1 MRSFQLLALHLCLF
15 SEASAQSFNERYD
28 FRQFLNGNA
37 FWDVEIM
44 ENQYVL
50 FGGADDSLG
59 DYVGISFTTLNFH
72 GNVLNEKAIF
82 KDSTYL
88 YAGWANSTS
97 LLSDGSYIMGGGY
110 NDGLAHSYLV
120 KFDSEGDTL
129 WTKVIGNEGSF
140 ITGRCAIPS
149 SDGGFLLVGPV
160 EIDTQVTSCLIKTDS
175 NGNEEW
181 RRFYGSDI
189 GTNSFVTI
197 TALPS
202 DEYLL
207 GGKFTSFGIG
217 QNTDTWVVKVDSEG
231 DEIWQHT
238 YGDQGFDDGLAH
250 VLANDDGTAVIAA
263 ASSLDDMVD
272 EIYSFPYITKID
284 SNGDIIWENT
294 YGSYYL
300 NTGLISIK
308 HVPEGGYISAG
319 ASAESD
325 LAYEGLLIRIAENG
339 DSLWMR
345 RYNWMEGNSCYFR
358 DVIPSENG
366 GFVAVGDVY
375 PVNDLDLS
383 FDGWVVKTDE
393 FGCVVPG
400 CHLAIE
406 EKNATA
412 EISLFPNPTSTMT
425 NVYIKSRDPGLHGE
439 ILISDITG
447 KIIQS
452 QKTIGGDINIGLDV
466 SMFHSG
472 VYLVQLMAEGKTI
485 ATKKLVVE

>member
-1 MRSFQLLALHLCLF
+1 MKKLMISLVLQLVLV
-15 SEASAQSFNERYD
+15 SAHTQGFNKRYD
-28 FRQFLNGNA
+28 YSEDLNGQT
-37 FWDVEIM
+37 FWDIELQ
-44 ENQYVL
+44 EDGYLL
-50 FGGADDSLG
+50 FGGTDDSTAAL
-59 DYVGISFTTLNFH
+59 VGLRTLKLDFE
-72 GNVLNEKAIF
+72 GSSIADKAYFKNEGWQF
-82 KDSTYL
+82 
-88 YAGWANSTS
+88 AGWANGTTM
-97 LLSDGSYIMGGGY
+97 DGNSSYIQGGGFDNGVSFCQLTKY
-110 NDGLAHSYLV
+110 DLV
-120 KFDSEGDTL
+120 GDTL
-129 WTKVIGNEGSF
+129 WTNIITNEGSF
-140 ITGRCAIPS
+140 ITGRCAIPA
-149 SDGGFLLVGPV
+149 SDGGYLLVGSAT
-160 EIDTQVTSCLIKTDS
+160 IDEQLMAYLIKTDS
-175 NGNEEW
+175 SGNEEW
-181 RRFYGSDI
+181 RRLFEADAP
-189 GTNSFVTI
+189 NCSFVSI

-202 DEYLL
+202 GDYLL
-207 GGKFTSFGIG
+207 GGQTYTNINGE
-217 QNTDTWVVKVDSEG
+217 NNDTWVVKVDSDG

-272 EIYSFPYITKID
+272 EIYSFPYITKIE

-325 LAYEGLLIRIAENG
+325 LAYEGLLVRIAENG